1 MADTEKK
8 VTKTER
14 FAELKA
20 VVEASGAENAGELVE
35 FIDAQVETLAKRA
48 EKAAER
54 RAAKKA
60 EGDEL
65 RATVLSKITN
75 DPQSAQAIVDAIG
88 DPEVTKAKVI
98 SRLTQLINADEVK
111 KEVTKIDSSKVT
123 VYSLADAVYAE

>member
-8 VTKTER
+8 VTKAER

-20 VVEASGAENAGELVE
+20 VVEASGVENAAELVE
-35 FIDAQVETLAKRA
+35 FIDAQVETLTKRA

-54 RAAKKA
+54 RAVKKA

-65 RATVLSKITN
+65 RVTVLSKIT
-75 DPQSAQAIVDAIG
+75 DEPQSAQAIVDAIG

-98 SRLTQLINADEVK
+98 ARLTQLINAGEVA
-111 KEVTKIDSSKVT
+111 KEVVKDGQNKVT
-123 VYSLADAVYAE
+123 VYALASEDAE

>member
-1 MADTEKK
+1 MADVEKK
-8 VTKTER
+8 ITKAER

-20 VVEASGAENAGELVE
+20 VVEASGVENAAELVE

-65 RATVLSKITN
+65 RAQVLGVLT
-75 DPQSAQAIVDAIG
+75 DEAQSAQAIVDAIG

-98 SRLTQLINADEVK
+98 ARLTQLINAGDAV
-111 KEVTKIDSSKVT
+111 KEVTKVDSNKVT
-123 VYSLADAVYAE
+123 VYKLAGADAE